1 MSKYILFSI
10 ALLFATIFVLSTLYG
25 FIWQVEAAFSG
36 VEQTHNVVLYT
47 YAAFVGGLVGWVV
60 STIYLVV
67 IDETDGVNE
76 DDELDVD
83 E

>member
-1 MSKYILFSI
+1 MSKYILFFI

-25 FIWQVEAAFSG
+25 FIWQVEAAFTG
-36 VEQTHNVVLYT
+36 VEQAHNVVLYT